1 MSTPHR
7 GLEILLDAWELMKKE
22 YPSEAV
28 DSAELNIFSSF
39 KIYDRP
45 HMDEQ
50 YRHVYKKAEDL
61 GSVNYNGTVSNEV
74 IREELQRNHIF
85 AYPST
90 NIETACISDIEAMSA
105 GSLCVVTN
113 MGALPETCAN
123 FAWLYGY
130 EPDPG
135 RHIKVHAA
143 ILARAI
149 NSYWKD
155 ETQGLLK
162 MQKQYYDVFYS
173 WNLRINQWTQLLK
186 AMKSGIEGNIF
197 VSSPILVFPEIFT
210 CE

>member
-1 MSTPHR
+1 MSE
-7 GLEILLDAWELMKKE
+7 GCL
-22 YPSEAV
+22 
-28 DSAELNIFSSF
+28 
-39 KIYDRP
+39 
-45 HMDEQ
+45 
-50 YRHVYKKAEDL
+50 
-61 GSVNYNGTVSNEV
+61 SVVPN
-74 IREELQRNHIF
+74 L
-85 AYPST
+85 
-90 NIETACISDIEAMSA
+90 
-105 GSLCVVTN
+105 
-113 MGALPETCAN
+113 GALPETCAN

-186 AMKSGIEGNIF
+186 AMKSGIEERKNDNG
-197 VSSPILVFPEIFT
+197 T
-210 CE
+210 